1 MLSLFANPFTMVAGA
16 LLISSPIIIHLINRM
31 RFKRIRWAA
40 MEFLLKSQ
48 KRNRRKLIIEQMILL
63 ALRIL
68 MVLLVGLLLARFVG
82 CNDVNGEGAQTFH
95 VILIDDTLSTSDT
108 IRGQDG
114 QSRAAFEEAKR
125 VAVEQVAGQAAQAT
139 SPQYCTVVLLSDLDH
154 PRQFGRLNPT
164 AVEDMRTYLAPFK
177 PSLRHVEL
185 TDGLKTAKKMFDD
198 ERSMSPVLH
207 VVGDFRGVDWS
218 DRNKDSFGKAFEE
231 LTTAGVKPHL
241 IDCVTPERTPQQK
254 TPLASDNLAIV
265 DVAPDAR
272 IVPKNK
278 EVEFTVRVH
287 NYSNSEKKAV
297 FLRTRVN
304 GQIREDGS
312 VAIPSVPPNG
322 EAVAKIN
329 LGSGLQRGAEDESE
343 DGENA
348 GMPLRF
354 NLVSVH
360 LEGET
365 GGIEADNTR
374 YTVVEVRDRVPILI
388 VDNNPTAR
396 GTKEAESFFLQ
407 KLFTEPI
414 KGYDVQLKSAADL
427 ENLNLQ
433 PYASVYLCDVP
444 RLSDNARKNLED
456 YVKGGGGL
464 AFFMGPSIKSDV
476 IAEYND
482 KLYRKGEGVF
492 PVPLDKLV
500 GVDVPEDKR
509 IAEKIRRTFTFN
521 KKLLVRRDMQ
531 NHPALEK
538 LYKDN
543 RGQAIKEDEYEK
555 FFNFVVIDRYVSV
568 NQQQLRGGLGG
579 VETLVYLQN
588 TKPIDSYTKAVNT
601 LTDRLNSRSTTRSGI
616 STRTRSGGIRG
627 ELRKIAGSTAEL
639 YQLGEALDAAARGR
653 GDEATRPARPG
664 GLLGPRGQR
673 PAQAKDFEKLR
684 DEVKYGDPLYV
695 AKPFGKGRVVAF
707 MTVGRGVVERP
718 GRVRPGVLPAD
729 DDQHAGV
736 PGQLRDG
743 RQPGAR
749 RRRSSSRWTRT
760 PTTRRSE
767 VAVLGGR
774 QGEQGDLQ
782 AARRRGDA
790 DRRQGRR
797 RTGCRRPTGRTSRA
811 CTCTSSPRSGS
822 RGGKP
827 NEAGATQ
834 PGLPG
839 PAVQRG
845 RPGRGEPGPGELGRH
860 HADGGQGPA
869 ARAERPGRLAEV
881 GPPGPQAGPVR
892 EPVDLPG
899 DAPGADLRAGDGG
912 PAELPRPGRPRARAR
927 PRSAWASR
935 RWRRRRRDE
944 WDGWDQWDG
953 VRGSHHERPGHPGR
967 VRVRLPTAHRDRSR
981 SSAAS
986 WTGGGGWSSWPSP
999 CSSASPSSPG
1009 CTSRTRGPSAGTGR
1023 CRWLSCASPSTC
1035 SWRSMFLMPAKQG
1048 YEQTRKA
1055 VARGRHPRRVRR
1067 RWPRSGPVGPG
1078 RRRQGGHPAGQ
1089 GDGLPG
1095 RRAER
1100 VHQGPARQEPRLRL
1114 PVRHPAR
1121 RGAGSC

>member
-1 MLSLFANPFTMVAGA
+1 MLSLFANPFTMIAGA

-31 RFKRIRWAA
+31 RYKRVRWAA

-48 KRNRRKLIIEQMILL
+48 KRSRRKLIIEQMILL

-82 CNDVNGEGAQTFH
+82 CNDVGGEGAQTFH

-114 QSRAAFEEAKR
+114 QSRAAYDEAKR
-125 VAVEQVAGQAAQAT
+125 VAVEQIAGQAAQAT
-139 SPQYCTVVLLSDLDH
+139 SPQYCTVIRLSELDQ
-154 PRQFGRLNPT
+154 PRSFGRLNPT

-185 TDGLKTAKKMFDD
+185 TEGLKKAKELFEAEKAML
-198 ERSMSPVLH
+198 PVLH

-241 IDCVTPERTPQQK
+241 MDCVSPERTPQQK

-265 DVAPDAR
+265 DFAPDAR

-322 EAVAKIN
+322 EAIAKIN

-348 GMPLRF
+348 GLPVRF

-374 YTVVEVRDRVPILI
+374 YTVVEVRDRVPILL

-414 KGYDVQLKSAADL
+414 KGYDVQLKGAADL
-427 ENLNLQ
+427 ETLNLQ
-433 PYASVYLCDVP
+433 PYSAVYLCDVP
-444 RLSDNARKNLED
+444 RLSDAARKNLEE
-456 YVKGGGGL
+456 YVRGGGGL

-492 PVPLDKLV
+492 PVPLDKLI
-500 GVDVPEDKR
+500 GVEVPEDKR
-509 IAEKIRRTFTFN
+509 IAERIRRIFTFN

-543 RGQAIKEDEYEK
+543 RGQAVKEDEYEK
-555 FFNFVVIDRYVSV
+555 FFNFVVIDRYVAV
-568 NQQQLRGGLGG
+568 NQQQLRGGLGA
-579 VETLVYLQN
+579 VDTLVYLQN
-588 TKPIDSYTKAVNT
+588 TKPIDNYTKAVND
-601 LTDRLNSRSTTRSGI
+601 LTDRLNQQIDNSKWDKYADTLRRF
-616 STRTRSGGIRG
+616 RG
-627 ELRKIAGSTAEL
+627 ELRRIAGSTSEL
-639 YQLGEALDAAARGR
+639 YQLGEALTLLLEDR
-653 GDEATRPARPG
+653 GDEGAKRPG
-664 GLLGPRGQR
+664 LVDFWAHADN
-673 PAQAKDFEKLR
+673 AQLREDFEKLR

-707 MTVGRGVVERP
+707 MSSAGASWNDLEGP
-718 GRVRPGVLPAD
+718 GRAYYPPMMINMQGYLA
-729 DDQHAGV
+729 
-736 PGQLRDG
+736 
-743 RQPGAR
+743 
-749 RRRSSSRWTRT
+749 SSGTD
-760 PTTRRSE
+760 
-767 VAVLGGR
+767 ANLVLGGAFEFAMDKNAYDSKVR
-774 QGEQGDLQ
+774 KWLYFEDAKANKAVFKPLGDEVMATDDKSGAYRLS
-782 AARRRGDA
+782 AADGKNEPGVYVYKFAEKRAEGARGA
-790 DRRQGRR
+790 
-797 RTGCRRPTGRTSRA
+797 
-811 CTCTSSPRSGS
+811 
-822 RGGKP
+822 
-827 NEAGATQ
+827 EAGATR
-834 PGLPG
+834 PDYRVLPYNVD
-839 PAVQRG
+839 ALA
-845 RPGRGEPGPGELGRH
+845 EANL
-860 HADGGQGPA
+860 
-869 ARAERPGRLAEV
+869 ARANSDDVVQMAAKAPLHVPSDPDDSLKTFLLSRKRDLSENPWIYFVMLMVLIFEQAMAVRLSFHT
-881 GPPGPQAGPVR
+881 R
-892 EPVDLPG
+892 
-899 DAPGADLRAGDGG
+899 
-912 PAELPRPGRPRARAR
+912 PAEG
-927 PRSAWASR
+927 
-935 RWRRRRRDE
+935 
-944 WDGWDQWDG
+944 
-953 VRGSHHERPGHPGR
+953 
-967 VRVRLPTAHRDRSR
+967 
-981 SSAAS
+981 
-986 WTGGGGWSSWPSP
+986 
-999 CSSASPSSPG
+999 ASP
-1009 CTSRTRGPSAGTGR
+1009 A
-1023 CRWLSCASPSTC
+1023 
-1035 SWRSMFLMPAKQG
+1035 
-1048 YEQTRKA
+1048 
-1055 VARGRHPRRVRR
+1055 
-1067 RWPRSGPVGPG
+1067 PVGMG
-1078 RRRQGGHPAGQ
+1078 QPAM
-1089 GDGLPG
+1089 
-1095 RRAER
+1095 A
-1100 VHQGPARQEPRLRL
+1100 A
-1114 PVRHPAR
+1114 A
-1121 RGAGSC
+1121 